1 MQNKIKVGNV
11 LKNLDF
17 HGDMSYLK
25 DEERKYPK
33 DQYQWKMTHS
43 EESDDNQMERII
55 KRWRTREK
63 RRYGIGDAGGGW
75 RYRDG
80 VRTEACGWFE
90 LRHVCVQP
98 LLFAASWMSIKRWLP
113 LPPGPFCLGPGR
125 CALSHPAEFLGD
137 VSFFFPGCYLHQKL
151 PF

>member
-63 RRYGIGDAGGGW
+63 RRYGIGDAGGG
-75 RYRDG
+75 G
-80 VRTEACGWFE
+80 GTGMA
-90 LRHVCVQP
+90 
-98 LLFAASWMSIKRWLP
+98 
-113 LPPGPFCLGPGR
+113 
-125 CALSHPAEFLGD
+125 
-137 VSFFFPGCYLHQKL
+137 
-151 PF
+151 